1 LDEENKETNKQVP
14 TSNISG
20 KKMVIELVMNRKK
33 VFTLLW
39 IEEKTMIVGKVNNQ
53 INAKPTQSL
62 SPETH
67 GSSVNHLTNIGSY
80 SKNVTEK

>member
-1 LDEENKETNKQVP
+1 
-14 TSNISG
+14 
-20 KKMVIELVMNRKK
+20 
-33 VFTLLW
+33 
-39 IEEKTMIVGKVNNQ
+39 MIVGKVNNQ